1 MAFEQITH
9 AVLDTA
15 RVEAER
21 ARKAAE
27 KAAADKVRAAR
38 QTSEAECERRYQ
50 AAIRTIDEDFNR
62 ELTQIVGAG
71 NKELLAEK
79 GRCIRRVFDLARQ
92 RILALPDDTYRAV
105 MRRLLERAT
114 EGKSGRIR
122 LHPDDVSRFKPLIE
136 ELNAARAGGSRLTID
151 ESQPLPEPGGFIFV
165 SDAYEVDQSVRTLL
179 QDLEYE
185 LAPHLAREILEQAGR
200 NGAGS

>member
-105 MRRLLERAT
+105 MRRLLNAPP
-114 EGKSGRIR
+114 KSGRIR

-185 LAPHLAREILEQAGR
+185 LAPHLAREITEQAGR

>member
-1 MAFEQITH
+1 MAFEQITQ

-38 QTSEAECERRYQ
+38 QSSETECERKYQ
-50 AAIRTIDEDFNR
+50 AAIRIIDEDFNR

-79 GRCIRRVFDLARQ
+79 GRCIRRVFDLAREQ
-92 RILALPDDTYRAV
+92 ILALPDDTYRAV

-114 EGKSGRIR
+114 EGQRGRIR
-122 LHPDDVSRFKPLIE
+122 LHADDVARFTPLIE
-136 ELNAARAGGSRLTID
+136 ELNAARAGANRLSID
-151 ESQPLPEPGGFIFV
+151 ESQSLPAPGGFIFV
-165 SDAYEVDQSVRTLL
+165 NDAYEVDQSVRTLL
-179 QDLEYE
+179 EDLEYE
-185 LAPHLAREILEQAGR
+185 LAPQLAREIQEQAGR